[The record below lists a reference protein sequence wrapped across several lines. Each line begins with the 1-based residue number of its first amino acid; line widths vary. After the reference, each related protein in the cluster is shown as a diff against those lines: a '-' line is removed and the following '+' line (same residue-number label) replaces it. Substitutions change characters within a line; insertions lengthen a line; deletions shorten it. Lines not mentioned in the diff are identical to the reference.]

1 MVTTEANF
9 VKSTNARIAEAIKG
23 NNSSQNLE
31 STLTQINE
39 ALQSLD
45 ERVSSLETKVNSP
58 SLEPIQDTQTY

>member
-23 NNSSQNLE
+23 TTSQNLE
-31 STLTQINE
+31 STLTQISE
-39 ALQSLD
+39 ALSSLD
-45 ERVSSLETKVNSP
+45 ERVTSLEVKVNSP